1 MSKEAGDWTAEK
13 ETVKKPDEH
22 ADQLAELMRLLPSPK
37 SVTATVRHIE
47 IVIKRSRC
55 ELEELYAVYN
65 LAVARHGPIAS
76 PPKNPFAESGRK
88 EKETSERSDREAS
101 TATIATL
108 VGHYRTN
115 ARSPYSKV
123 RYRTRQNYESF
134 IRRILEDCGNEKLAD
149 LGAEDIQHFYEI
161 WKQRGMTMAHSVIT
175 MLRMLLSFG
184 TTVLEDKDCQRLSII
199 LNKMR
204 FKTPKSQAEPLTLGQ
219 VKAIIS
225 QAHKMGR
232 PSIAL
237 AQAIQFDCGFQQRDV
252 IGEWVPHSELGVSE
266 VTDGEKKWIRGIR
279 WSEIDK
285 DLILRHVT
293 SRDGSLATVRLS
305 EKPLVKAELDRMTK
319 LPTGGPVI
327 ISEESFLPYLDDTF
341 RRTWRKIAV
350 AVGIPKH
357 MKNMDTRTSRKRRG
371 SEDEEDSEKEG
382 AAEKLNPLQPA
393 YEAR

>member
-1 MSKEAGDWTAEK
+1 VED
-13 ETVKKPDEH
+13 TVKKPDEH
-22 ADQLAELMRLLPSPK
+22 ADQLADLTRSLPSPK
-37 SVTATVRHIE
+37 SVAAAVKQLE
-47 IVIKRSRC
+47 YIVKRARR
-55 ELEELYAVYN
+55 EWEETYAVYN
-65 LAVARHGPIAS
+65 LAVARHGRITS

-88 EKETSERSDREAS
+88 EKETSDRSDQEAS
-101 TATIATL
+101 TATLSTL
-108 VGHYRTN
+108 VECYRTD
-115 ARSPYSKV
+115 ARSPYSRV

-134 IRRILEDCGNEKLAD
+134 IRRILEDCGNEKLAE
-149 LGAEDIQHFYEI
+149 LGAEDIQRLYET
-161 WKQRGMTMAHSVIT
+161 WKQRGMTMAHSIIT

-184 TTVLEDKDCQRLSII
+184 TTALEDKDCQRLSII

-252 IGEWVPHSELGVSE
+252 IGEWVPHSELGVSDI
-266 VTDGEKKWIRGIR
+266 TDGDRKWIRGIR
-279 WSEIDK
+279 WSEIDG

-293 SRDGSLATVRLS
+293 SRTNSTLAVVRLS

-319 LPTGGPVI
+319 LPTSGPVI
-327 ISEESFLPYLDDTF
+327 ISEESLLPYLDDTF
-341 RRTWRKIAV
+341 RRQWRKIAA

-357 MKNMDTRTSRKRRG
+357 MKNMDTRSSRKRRT
-371 SEDEEDSEKEG
+371 SEDDEESEKEG
-382 AAEKLNPLQPA
+382 GAEGLVSAARP
-393 YEAR
+393 